1 MKKVLFSKEL
11 LDHCKDGKK
20 AFSDIILQYIDMS
33 DMDLSGLIIKNSKL
47 FFATFRNCN
56 FKNAKFI
63 NCEVIYGSFY
73 GGNLEGVIFDNC
85 TIDMTLFQDTI
96 FRDTKIS
103 KSRLIWSAFLNTAMG
118 EIDLSS
124 STKFKVFT
132 DLSQITAKDVED
144 GMAHLGPLID
154 SLDMS
159 IRHKIKQEL
168 EKDFQSLGIKD
179 LPNSSNDPEY
189 QRTSPLVY
197 GMQNFSAM
205 VIDTYNTSNPYR
217 QKKSIYEKEGGYK
230 S

>member
-1 MKKVLFSKEL
+1 MKKVLLSKEF
-11 LDHCKDGKK
+11 LDMYKEGGRT
-20 AFSDIILQYIDMS
+20 FSDITLQY
-33 DMDLSGLIIKNSKL
+33 MDIADVNLTDLIIKNSKL

-56 FKNAKFI
+56 FKNSKFI
-63 NCEVIYGSFY
+63 NCEIIYGSFY
-73 GGNLEGVIFDNC
+73 GGNLEGVVFDNC

-103 KSRLIWSAFLNTAMG
+103 KSRLIWSAFLNTAIG

-132 DLSQITAKDVED
+132 DLSEITAKDIED

-154 SLDMS
+154 SLDIS

-179 LPNSSNDPEY
+179 LPNSSKNLEY

-197 GMQNFSAM
+197 GMQTFSNM
-205 VIDTYNTSNPYR
+205 IIDAYNTANPYR